1 MYTPDGCQVMTGE
14 IGDGW
19 EGVKG
24 LAMALSAH
32 ASPRNSPRDNSNN
45 NGDTG
50 ASGGDRVTSTIN
62 NIIINNNNNNGETPL
77 IRLDNNGTAGT
88 TIAGGSVVISG
99 NRARSMFAQRLKAS
113 TAPTPAPISKDQQ
126 QAES

>member
-1 MYTPDGCQVMTGE
+1 MTGE

-50 ASGGDRVTSTIN
+50 ASGGDRLTSTIN
-62 NIIINNNNNNGETPL
+62 NNNNNNGETPL
-77 IRLDNNGTAGT
+77 IRVDNNSTAGT
-88 TIAGGSVVISG
+88 SVVVSG

-113 TAPTPAPISKDQQ
+113 TASAPAPISNGHQ

>member
-1 MYTPDGCQVMTGE
+1 MYTPGCQVMTGE

-50 ASGGDRVTSTIN
+50 ASGGDRLTSTIN
-62 NIIINNNNNNGETPL
+62 NNNNNNNNNNGETPL
-77 IRLDNNGTAGT
+77 IRVDNNSTAGT
-88 TIAGGSVVISG
+88 SVVVSG

-113 TAPTPAPISKDQQ
+113 TASAPAPISNGHQ